1 MLSRLLL
8 SILVL
13 EAVGFAAFGVWLSR
27 AGYSIWAA
35 VLLPLV
41 AYLLWRA
48 LIPALSFGVSGV
60 WRRVE
65 AGGKRARLRATVE
78 EVLLTVWLYSAAHP
92 FSRWFRPRPQPGEGP
107 VLVLVHGFFCNGG
120 MWGGMAQRLAR
131 AGYPRVHAVDLDPLY
146 RDMQASLADF
156 HAKLGAIL
164 DAEGEAQAVLVGH
177 SMGGVLVRLYRRL
190 HPERVALAVAIGAP
204 HYGTRM
210 SHWVGAGERGPATPR
225 TQWLAAANASHD
237 RDAVDAGLVNIW
249 SEADNIVAP
258 QENAR
263 LPGVEEHRLTAHG
276 HLRLALAPE
285 TFQLLLAAL
294 VRLKGPAG
302 APE

>member
-13 EAVGFAAFGVWLSR
+13 EAVGVAAFGVWLSR
-27 AGYSIWAA
+27 AGFPIWVA
-35 VLLPLV
+35 VLLPLAAFLV
-41 AYLLWRA
+41 WRA
-48 LIPALSFGVSGV
+48 LIPALSFLVSGV
-60 WRRVE
+60 WTRIE
-65 AGGKRARLRATVE
+65 AGGKRARLRAAVE
-78 EVLLTVWLYSAAHP
+78 EVLLTLWLYGAAHP
-92 FSRWFRPRPQPGEGP
+92 FSRWFRPRPQSGAGP

-120 MWGGMAQRLAR
+120 MWGGMAQRLAQ

-156 HAKLGAIL
+156 HGKLDAIL
-164 DAEGEAQAVLVGH
+164 KAEGDSRVVLVGH
-177 SMGGVLVRLYRRL
+177 SMGGVLVRLYRRM
-190 HPERVALAVAIGAP
+190 HPERVVLAVAIGAP

-210 SHWVGAGERGPATPR
+210 SHWVGAGERGPVTPR
-225 TQWLAAANASHD
+225 TQWLAVANADHD

-258 QENAR
+258 QQNAR

-285 TFQLLLAAL
+285 TFQLLLVAL
-294 VRLKGPAG
+294 ARLNPEPASS
-302 APE
+302 

>member
-1 MLSRLLL
+1 MLARLLL
-8 SILVL
+8 VVLVL
-13 EAVGFAAFGVWLSR
+13 EAVAFAAFGVWLSR
-27 AGYSIWAA
+27 DGWPLWAA
-35 VLLPLV
+35 ILLPVAVFLV
-41 AYLLWRA
+41 WRA
-48 LIPALSFGVSGV
+48 LIPALSFLVSGV
-60 WRRVE
+60 WTRIE
-65 AGGKRARLRATVE
+65 AGGKRARLRAAVE
-78 EVLLTVWLYSAAHP
+78 EVLLTLWLYGAAHP

-146 RDMQASLADF
+146 RDMQASLTDF
-156 HAKLGAIL
+156 HTKLSAIL
-164 DAEGEAQAVLVGH
+164 DAEGESHAVLVGH
-177 SMGGVLVRLYRRL
+177 SMGGVLIRLYRRM

-210 SHWVGAGERGPATPR
+210 SHWVGAGERGPVTPR
-225 TQWLAAANASHD
+225 TQWLAAANADHD

-263 LPGVEEHRLTAHG
+263 LPGVEEHRLTTHG

-294 VRLKGPAG
+294 ARLKGPGG
-302 APE
+302 AAE